1 MCKNNTRN
9 NNNNNNK
16 ELTHIWIHPPFNR
29 MIHLLVP
36 KIKSQD
42 LFVFFCQTI
51 LLFQMRNLKHSVGCF
66 CRFIIIFQLQ
76 VLSEILKKYGVQMK
90 SFIAST
96 CVRSEVSLQ
105 YSKEECEQM
114 SNSWTVI
121 GFRFTG
127 TEIDYRFKAAAKLS
141 SCK

>member
-1 MCKNNTRN
+1 MCKNNTRK

-51 LLFQMRNLKHSVGCF
+51 LLFQMRNLKHSVGCWLF
-66 CRFIIIFQLQ
+66 LSVHNHFPVASVEWNIEKVRCSNEFIYCKHLCAKRSVASALKRRMRTDVEQLN
-76 VLSEILKKYGVQMK
+76 G
-90 SFIAST
+90 
-96 CVRSEVSLQ
+96 
-105 YSKEECEQM
+105 
-114 SNSWTVI
+114 
-121 GFRFTG
+121 
-127 TEIDYRFKAAAKLS
+127 YRFQIHWNRNRLQIQS
-141 SCK
+141 GR